1 MLRIRLQRKGRKK
14 RPIYHLVVADSRSP
28 RDGRIIEQVG
38 RYDNVTEN
46 KEVVLNEDRILYWL
60 ETGAQPS
67 DTVRKILRN
76 EGLLY
81 KRHLM
86 MWGKSEEEIEAA
98 LAEWKS
104 YRESKATS
112 EASRKDT
119 YKAVLAAEEKEFK
132 NQVEKKASKAAAELE
147 QEAVAEESTEEAE
160 ASATEKVAED
170 TAAEETSPEVA
181 EAEEAVEEVV
191 QEEETAEAEE
201 EAVAETVEEP
211 ATEEPAAEE
220 ETAETQEET
229 TEEVTEEPVEE
240 TEAVVEEAPAEEE
253 KAEEP
258 VAEASTQTSDALTA
272 KEAIDHIKNTDL
284 AALEGFVTGDESRK
298 TVLAAWE
305 SKQAEG

>member
-104 YRESKATS
+104 YRESKKST
-112 EASRKDT
+112 EASRKET
-119 YKAVLAAEEKEFK
+119 HKAVLAAEEKEFK
-132 NQVEKKASKAAAELE
+132 NQVEKKASEAAAELE
-147 QEAVAEESTEEAE
+147 QEAVAEE
-160 ASATEKVAED
+160 ATEVEEPIAEEP
-170 TAAEETSPEVA
+170 AVEETSPEVA

-191 QEEETAEAEE
+191 QEEVAAEPEQ
-201 EAVAETVEEP
+201 EP
-211 ATEEPAAEE
+211 ATEFVEEAATEEPTEEDASE
-220 ETAETQEET
+220 ETP
-229 TEEVTEEPVEE
+229 EEVAEEPVEE
-240 TEAVVEEAPAEEE
+240 TETVVEDTSEEE
-253 KAEEP
+253 KAE
-258 VAEASTQTSDALTA
+258 ASSTQTSDALTA

>member
-147 QEAVAEESTEEAE
+147 QGAVAEESTEETGAPAVE
-160 ASATEKVAED
+160 EVAED
-170 TAAEETSPEVA
+170 AAAEETAPEVA
-181 EAEEAVEEVV
+181 EAEGAVEEVV
-191 QEEETAEAEE
+191 QEEETAKAEE
-201 EAVAETVEEP
+201 EAVAETVEKT
-211 ATEEPAAEE
+211 ATEEPVVEE

-229 TEEVTEEPVEE
+229 TEEVIEEPAEE

-284 AALEGFVTGDESRK
+284 AALDGFVTGDESRK